1 MDKIAK
7 RIMTELNL
15 KPFQVENT
23 IELIDEGNT
32 VPFIARYRKEK
43 TGKLD
48 DIVLRDFYKKLTLY
62 RNVEARKKE
71 VLRLIDEQGKLTPG
85 LIKEIEMAESVRE
98 LDDIYRPYKPKRKTR
113 ATIAIAKGLEPLADH
128 IFKQEI
134 KNKTLTE
141 LAKDYINKEKGVNNI
156 EEALQGASDIIAE
169 YISDDKKLRDILRR
183 HIQKNGFLKTK
194 GKNDNSVYEMYYDFE
209 EKLDR
214 IAGHRILA
222 INRGEK
228 EEVLKVKIDIEE
240 ENALYLIYKN
250 IIKKDSA
257 FESFLMETVNDSF
270 KRLLFPSLETE
281 IRNML
286 KENASDSA
294 MTVFSANLKNL
305 LLQPPLKGYRVL
317 GLDPAYR
324 TGCKIG
330 VVDENGAVLATEV
343 IYPTPPQSRV
353 IESRTVLLELIR
365 EYKVGVVAIGNG
377 TASKE
382 SEIFIADMI
391 KEENLDINYIV
402 VSESGA
408 SVYSASETGTEEFPQ
423 YDVALRSAISIARRL
438 QDPLAEL
445 VKIDP
450 KSIGVGQYQHD
461 MNQKKL
467 EEELGAV
474 VEDCVNSVGVNLN
487 SASASLLSYISGINK
502 KIAKNII
509 EYREERGAYRNRKEL
524 LSVKGLGD
532 KAFEQCAGFLR
543 IPESEMVLDNTSVH
557 PESYKAAE
565 MLLDKLEYSTEDI
578 KDNKIHNIKDKIKS
592 IGIDGLS
599 KSLSIGVPT
608 LMDIAD
614 ELEKPGRDPRD
625 GLPQIELRRDVADIE
640 DLKPGMVLTGT
651 VRNVATFGAFVDI
664 GVHQDG
670 LVHISQLSNSFVKNP
685 MDVVAVGDIVKVR
698 VLDIDVQKRRISL
711 SMKEVN

>member
-62 RNVEARKKE
+62 INVEARKKE